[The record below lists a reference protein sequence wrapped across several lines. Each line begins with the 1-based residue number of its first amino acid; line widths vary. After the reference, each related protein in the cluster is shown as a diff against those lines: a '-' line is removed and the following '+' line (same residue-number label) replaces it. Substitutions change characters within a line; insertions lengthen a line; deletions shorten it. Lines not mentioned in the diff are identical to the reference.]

1 MNFVKVY
8 YLILFYSIFLV
19 ASNYR
24 KYILKTPHQFKYEI
38 NDVLN
43 MDIIMINI
51 PRSVYHF
58 SVYTDE
64 KNLIYNHAISNW
76 DKCHIK
82 INGIAM
88 QNAHISMHLQLLYS
102 YTSCAIV
109 DIAYG
114 HQNYDYNLPSKK
126 NETDDCL
133 NDKHCTIV
141 VDFQNS
147 CTRTIP
153 YFNCSSID
161 RLLVCTKQEYN
172 EATFTWQQFYDD
184 GCYIGTAPKIT
195 AAISKFIFTVEHFD
209 NNTFVKVSPNH
220 STSSKITV
228 NPNFIPEEKTIS
240 KLTFTDSTDIEFD
253 CDIYLQRSK
262 YVNVGLINTTENK
275 ITTLNTTKIYKKY
288 GEVYNGSI
296 LCCLYYTTTEKA
308 PEKYVTRFVRNKT
321 LLLYNTEELENNTES
336 IVICIRRI
344 DLIYAAS
351 VLGLAILFLVVFL
364 VIKKKYCKKTSPVL
378 VESVECTTFATTD
391 GTVNTAY
398 ENSINKTHTNQA
410 ESNYAEIIG
419 VLTQNTY
426 ENVPKQIKLN

>member
-1 MNFVKVY
+1 MNIIKVY
-8 YLILFYSIFLV
+8 SLFLFFPGFLV
-19 ASNYR
+19 CASNSS
-24 KYILKTPHQFKYEI
+24 KYILKTPYHFKY
-38 NDVLN
+38 NLSDVLS

-51 PRSVYHF
+51 PRSAYYF

-64 KNLIYNHAISNW
+64 KSMIYNHEISSW
-76 DKCHIK
+76 DKYRIM

-88 QNAHISMHLQLLYS
+88 QNAHISIQLQLR
-102 YTSCAIV
+102 YTYYLCATV

-114 HQNYDYNLPSKK
+114 KQNNDYNLLSKK
-126 NETDDCL
+126 NETDYCL

-195 AAISKFIFTVEHFD
+195 AAISKFIFTVEPFD

-220 STSSKITV
+220 STSGKITV
-228 NPNFIPEEKTIS
+228 NPNFIQEKTIS

-253 CDIYLQRSK
+253 CEIYLQRSK
-262 YVNVGLINTTENK
+262 YVYVGLINTTENK
-275 ITTLNTTKIYKKY
+275 ITTLNTTNINEKY
-288 GEVYNGSI
+288 GKEYNGSI

-351 VLGLAILFLVVFL
+351 VLGMVILFLVVFL

-378 VESVECTTFATTD
+378 VETVECTTFATTD

-398 ENSINKTHTNQA
+398 ENSRNKSHTNHA